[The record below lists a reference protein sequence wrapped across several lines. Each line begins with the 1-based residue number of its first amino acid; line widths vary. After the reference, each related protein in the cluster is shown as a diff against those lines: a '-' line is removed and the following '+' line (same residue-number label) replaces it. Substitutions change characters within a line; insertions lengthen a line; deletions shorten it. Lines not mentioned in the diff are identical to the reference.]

1 MHNDYIVLIVLV
13 YYRITY
19 YNLYDRYIGVNVAKN
34 DILRE
39 SKRNMSFNF
48 LNECL
53 IWNIKH
59 DIKNMWNF
67 LWFFLLVLTRKRK
80 NEDKQDKHT

>member
-1 MHNDYIVLIVLV
+1 MSNKVKMNKERINVVLCVLV

-48 LNECL
+48 LNEML
-53 IWNIKH
+53 I
-59 DIKNMWNF
+59 
-67 LWFFLLVLTRKRK
+67 
-80 NEDKQDKHT
+80 

>member
-1 MHNDYIVLIVLV
+1 MKKLKGKKKIMKISEICVLIVLV

-48 LNECL
+48 LNEML
-53 IWNIKH
+53 I
-59 DIKNMWNF
+59 
-67 LWFFLLVLTRKRK
+67 
-80 NEDKQDKHT
+80 

>member
-1 MHNDYIVLIVLV
+1 MNKKIKKKIKEIVVYVFLV

-48 LNECL
+48 LNGY
-53 IWNIKH
+53 
-59 DIKNMWNF
+59 
-67 LWFFLLVLTRKRK
+67 V
-80 NEDKQDKHT
+80 

>member
-1 MHNDYIVLIVLV
+1 MKRIVVFRFLV

-48 LNECL
+48 LNGY
-53 IWNIKH
+53 
-59 DIKNMWNF
+59 
-67 LWFFLLVLTRKRK
+67 V
-80 NEDKQDKHT
+80 